1 MIDFFSGF
9 QFRLFV
15 LKVDKLKSW
24 GYKEISCIT
33 KTLMCG
39 DTGIGAMAEVDTIVQ
54 ATLRCLN
61 PWDPY
66 SPPELRS

>member
-1 MIDFFSGF
+1 MV
-9 QFRLFV
+9 LFYEF
-15 LKVDKLKSW
+15 KVALLKSW

-54 ATLRCLN
+54 ATLRSLN
-61 PWDPY
+61 SWDSY
-66 SPPELRS
+66 SSLHLRH